1 MSRPKLFGTDGIRG
15 IANTELTPELAFR
28 LGEAVVKYLGDAKSS
43 KFVIGRDTRRSG
55 AMLQSALIAGITSA
69 GGDVLLAN
77 MIPTPGIA
85 FLTRRFRADG
95 GIVISASHN
104 PPEHNG
110 LKVFSRDGFKLSDD
124 LESLIEIYLN
134 THTSFMRPD
143 GTGIGKV
150 TTLEDATAHY
160 VHHIV
165 DAFEPGTLDG
175 LKVAL
180 DCAHGASAV
189 SSPKAFEMLGA
200 KVSAINTDYNGDDI
214 NMNCGSTHLK
224 KLQKFVRKGDFD
236 LGIAHDG
243 DADRTLAVDENGAI
257 IDGDQIIAIVAKY
270 MQENDLLLNNTV
282 VSTVMAN
289 MGFEKAMDELGI
301 QTVKTKVGDRFVLEQ
316 MQTMN
321 ANLGG
326 EQSGHVILLD
336 HNTTGDGLLV
346 ALMLAHIVAQSDET
360 LSELAKVM
368 TKYPQVMVN
377 VQVRNK
383 EHLVASARLAEAI
396 DAAEEQ
402 LGDHG
407 RVLVRASG
415 TEALVRVM
423 SEAATIEEAQE
434 VVDELVEVVK
444 EELN

>member
-15 IANTELTPELAFR
+15 IANSELTPELTFR
-28 LGEAVVKYLGDAKSS
+28 LGEAVVKYLGDDGSA

-55 AMLQSALIAGITSA
+55 AMLQAALISGITSA

-77 MIPTPGIA
+77 MIPTPGVA
-85 FLTRRFRADG
+85 FLTRRFNADG

-110 LKVFSRDGFKLSDD
+110 LKIFSRDGFKLPDD

-134 THTSFMRPD
+134 THTSFLRPD
-143 GTGIGKV
+143 GEGVGQV
-150 TTLEDATAHY
+150 TNLDDATAYY
-160 VHHIV
+160 VHHIT
-165 DAFEPGTLDG
+165 DAFEPGTLEG
-175 LKVAL
+175 LKVAI
-180 DCAHGASAV
+180 DCAHGASSV

-200 KVSAINTDYNGDDI
+200 EVTAINTDYNGDDI
-214 NMNCGSTHLK
+214 NVGCGSTHLEQLEELVK
-224 KLQKFVRKGDFD
+224 EGQFD

-243 DADRTLAVDENGAI
+243 DADRTLAIDELGQVV
-257 IDGDQIIAIVAKY
+257 DGDQIIAICAQY
-270 MQENDLLLNNTV
+270 MQENDLLQNNTV
-282 VSTVMAN
+282 VGTIMAN
-289 MGFEKAMDELGI
+289 LGFEKAMDELGI

-316 MQTMN
+316 MLTMN

-360 LSELAKVM
+360 LSQLAQVM
-368 TKYPQVMVN
+368 TKYPQVMIN
-377 VQVRNK
+377 VPVRNK
-383 EHLVASARLAEAI
+383 EHLVASARLAQAI
-396 DAAEEQ
+396 DEAEER
-402 LGDHG
+402 LSDHG

-423 SEAATIEEAQE
+423 AEAATIEEAQE

-444 EELN
+444 AELN